1 MKIEKNKT
9 KATQTTNKNKN
20 RYYPNAHTP
29 LTVQTM
35 TLKLCSILVQSRSTK
50 RHYMSYI
57 VLLSRLQNTTQQYRN
72 QFCKKSIIVIN
83 QLPFSLLMVVIW
95 SGNLFFLLLYLHSFA
110 NMLLNGR

>member
-9 KATQTTNKNKN
+9 KTTQTTNKNKN

-83 QLPFSLLMVVIW
+83 QLPF
-95 SGNLFFLLLYLHSFA
+95 FFV
-110 NMLLNGR
+110 NGCFLVGKFIFFTFIFTFFR